1 MSSKSSNTGGQTG
14 GCSTNTRGFAAET
27 RQFATS
33 GQGSLG
39 DKAGRDAL
47 NASVHCNS
55 RSDNC
60 PNADRVNN
68 MFRK

>member
-33 GQGSLG
+33 GQGSPG
-39 DKAGRDAL
+39 DKAGRMLLMHPFIAIQ
-47 NASVHCNS
+47 
-55 RSDNC
+55 
-60 PNADRVNN
+60 DRIIVL
-68 MFRK
+68 MQIE